1 MLRSFILQQ
10 YFVANFHEMV
20 KVKGHKRDLNF
31 NSINFSETLFS
42 GMEQFIV
49 IFVPENDHCTFL
61 KQILIPINVN
71 WKLFAYDSPCV
82 PYEQQGIGK
91 R

>member
-1 MLRSFILQQ
+1 
-10 YFVANFHEMV
+10 MV
-20 KVKGHKRDLNF
+20 KVKGHSRDLNF
-31 NSINFSETLFS
+31 NSIFFSETLFS

-71 WKLFAYDSPCV
+71 LKLFAYDSPCV
-82 PYEQQGIGK
+82 PILA
-91 R
+91 RSTIPHFDLSHLTL